1 MDLGIISMRY
11 AKALLLFAQE
21 QKEDDK
27 VYAEMAT
34 LADTFLTVPALQQAL
49 LNPVLTDVQKEQ
61 LLTTAACGKTKPS
74 SSLTQFV
81 KLVLKKRRADIM
93 MFVAHSYGTI
103 YREQKHIIKSKLVV
117 PTALTSNLIAQ
128 LQQMV
133 EAKSKCKVD
142 FQVSE
147 EPAIGGGFILEY
159 DTYRLDAS
167 VRTQLAKIKR
177 ELT

>member
-27 VYAEMAT
+27 VYAEMAN
-34 LADTFLTVPALQQAL
+34 LADTFLMVPALQQAL
-49 LNPVLTDVQKEQ
+49 LNPVLTNEQKEQ
-61 LLTTAACGKTKPS
+61 LLTTAACGKTAPTN
-74 SSLTQFV
+74 SLKQFI
-81 KLVLKKRRADIM
+81 KLVLKKQRANIM

-117 PTALTSNLIAQ
+117 PTALTSDLIAK

-133 EAKSKCKVD
+133 EGKSKCKVD
-142 FQVSE
+142 FQVKQDA
-147 EPAIGGGFILEY
+147 AIGGGFILEY

-177 ELT
+177 ELK